1 MKRKIAAA
9 AVALAATAGVSIV
22 SAPTADAY
30 AYWKDGH
37 FYGDT
42 SYKGNISGVYV
53 KVVGTRAA
61 PAGTAQ
67 QYILT
72 IDLYDTVTDKNR
84 GAVQVR
90 GWDKQTGKWTYYFS
104 SPIQNLTGQKGHARG
119 TLRIN
124 TTVTDTI
131 IVQDGIYGKTYGTN
145 SVAVFR
151 RYAAG

>member
-9 AVALAATAGVSIV
+9 VAALGAAVGVGIV
-22 SAPTADAY
+22 NAPAADAY
-30 AYWKDGH
+30 AYWKGKN
-37 FYGDT
+37 FYADT

-53 KVVGTRAA
+53 KVIGTRAE

-104 SPIQNLTGQKGHARG
+104 SPIKNLTGQKGHARG
-119 TLRIN
+119 TLRID
-124 TTVTDTI
+124 TTKTDTI

-151 RYAAG
+151 RYPAG